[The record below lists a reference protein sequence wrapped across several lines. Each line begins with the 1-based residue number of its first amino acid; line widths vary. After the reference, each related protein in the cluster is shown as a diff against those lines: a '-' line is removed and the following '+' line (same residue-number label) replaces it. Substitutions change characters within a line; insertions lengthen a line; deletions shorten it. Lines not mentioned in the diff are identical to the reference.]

1 MELTLT
7 LPQLARYTATQINT
21 FFPDGNPVSLER
33 MEEILPRVLERL
45 SHCLQGIGSP
55 YFKREGKP
63 FFNHLH
69 SDQYSMY
76 LYLLA
81 NESHIQASLHPSD
94 LAVKSYLLNKA
105 LHGIEAYYQ
114 INLPNVF
121 WFAHAMG
128 SVLGRASYGNKL
140 VVMQG
145 CTIGNKDGEYPTLGE
160 QVVLCAKSTV
170 LGGVVGS
177 NVCIGAGSLV
187 IGETIPDNST
197 VVGSSPNLRIVN
209 KQSNLIDLYFH
220 KDNSHARP

>member
-21 FFPDGNPVSLER
+21 FFPDGNTVNAKPI
-33 MEEILPRVLERL
+33 EEILPRVLERL
-45 SHCLQGIGSP
+45 EHCLQGIGSP
-55 YFKREGKP
+55 YFNREGKT

-81 NESHIQASLHPSD
+81 NESHLQAALNLSD

-105 LHGIEAYYQ
+105 LHGIEAFYQ
-114 INLPNVF
+114 ISLPKVF

-128 SVLGRASYGNKL
+128 AVLGRASYGNKL

-145 CTIGNKDGEYPTLGE
+145 CTIGNKGGEYPILGDR
-160 QVVLCAKSTV
+160 VVLCAKSTI
-170 LGGVVGS
+170 LGGIVGS

-197 VVGSSPNLRIVN
+197 VVGSSPNLRVIN
-209 KQSNLIDLYFH
+209 KQSDLIDLYFS
-220 KDNSHARP
+220 KDSYHARP